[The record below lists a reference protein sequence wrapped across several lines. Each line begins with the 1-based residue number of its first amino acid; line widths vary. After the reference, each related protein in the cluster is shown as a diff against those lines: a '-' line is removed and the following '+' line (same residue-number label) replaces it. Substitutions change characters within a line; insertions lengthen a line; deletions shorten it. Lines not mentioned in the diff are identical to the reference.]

1 MWGGAQFFYLA
12 SETTYRRVA
21 YVIITLAAL
30 VSMPLWDGWL
40 R

>member
-1 MWGGAQFFYLA
+1 MA
-12 SETTYRRVA
+12 SEQTYRRVA
-21 YVIITLAAL
+21 YVIITVAAL

>member
-1 MWGGAQFFYLA
+1 MFVGSKFFDMA
-12 SETTYRRVA
+12 SEQIYRRVA
-21 YVIITLAAL
+21 YVIITFAAL